1 MSHYILIK
9 GPGNDTRGVSL
20 SPTAS
25 ALALLEAGFWP
36 LWQNTRNRKAICASC
51 AIAVYVTG
59 ISEVLAT
66 AVVERVDQWTTAHR
80 RSYPLMLDGTPAA
93 VLVLG
98 QVKVLERPVRVKER
112 LKSLS
117 FINQHSRKWGMAF
130 YGGTRA
136 VNSSDFATLTRQDWL
151 APKHDVEQ
159 ANAL

>member
-1 MSHYILIK
+1 MSHFILIK
-9 GPGNDTRGVSL
+9 GPGNDNRGESL

-25 ALALLEAGFWP
+25 ALALLKAGFWP
-36 LWQNTRNRKAICASC
+36 LWQNTRNRKAIAASS

-59 ISEVLAT
+59 VSEVLAT
-66 AVVERVDQWTTAHR
+66 AVVERVEQWTATHR

-117 FINQHSRKWGMAF
+117 FINQSSRKWGMAF

-136 VNSSDFATLTRQDWL
+136 VNHVDFDTLTQQEWS
-151 APKHDVEQ
+151 APKQDGEQ